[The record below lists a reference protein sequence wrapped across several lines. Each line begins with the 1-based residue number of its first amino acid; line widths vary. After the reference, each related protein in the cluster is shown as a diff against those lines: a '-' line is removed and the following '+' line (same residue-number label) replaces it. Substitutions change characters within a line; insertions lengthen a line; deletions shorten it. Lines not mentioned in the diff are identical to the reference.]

1 MTKDI
6 GPWALIAI
14 AFNVCN
20 SWAGL
25 TGTLNISLFQGGP
38 VALVY
43 GLLLSSSLY
52 GCIALTIAELACA
65 YPTAGGQY
73 HFVSILAPIKFCR
86 SLSYTCGMITNFSW
100 IATGAAINMIFSEE
114 LMTLIMF
121 NHPDFIPHPWHQFLF
136 YQAVFL
142 CISVFFGSFLA
153 ILIRSSPRASSQF
166 VWTTFINQTGW
177 PDGVCFITSLL
188 TPCFIY
194 SGLDAAL
201 HLAEEVPN
209 PRVAVPQ
216 ACLSAVTIG
225 FLTSFVYLIAVLYTI
240 VDLDSIRAFDGFVVH
255 LTWILRCYTEKYN
268 RFLPFELSR
277 QALRSDGGAVAILI
291 LSIGMT
297 FFILNAVLQTASW
310 LTWALAKDNALM
322 FSDIIQKVHPH
333 LGVPIS
339 SLIFNTAS
347 MALCGCIYLASSTG
361 MRTTLIMPMIYA
373 QMLTHPFCWW
383 IAFNA
388 IIGSCVVLQQLS
400 YLMPTIL
407 LIYRQRSEEFLPRDR
422 TFRLRAWIGWLVNI
436 WVLIVTSTSMP
447 FFFLPPFLPVSAST
461 MSKFVACAIPWSQK
475 RPKEKNKNA
484 NMCKT
489 IIVL

>member
-1 MTKDI
+1 MTKNI

-52 GCIALTIAELACA
+52 GCIALTLAELASV

-73 HFVSILAPIKFCR
+73 HFVSILAPSKFYR
-86 SLSYTCGMITNFSW
+86 SLSYACGMITNFSW
-100 IATGAAINMIFSEE
+100 IATGAAVNMIFSEE

-121 NHPDFIPHPWHQFLF
+121 YHPDFIPHPWHQFLF
-136 YQAVFL
+136 YQSFGLIIFIYNLLALKKLPVTHFIGFFL

-153 ILIRSSPRASSQF
+153 ILILSSPKASSQF

-216 ACLSAVTIG
+216 ACLSAVGIG
-225 FLTSFVYLIAVLYTI
+225 FLTSFAYLIAVLYTI
-240 VDLDSIRAFDGFVVH
+240 VDLDSIRAFDGF
-255 LTWILRCYTEKYN
+255 
-268 RFLPFELSR
+268 LPFELSR
-277 QALRSDGGAVAILI
+277 QSLRSDAGAVAVLI

-297 FFILNAVLQTASW
+297 FFILNAVLQTASR
-310 LTWALAKDNALM
+310 LIWALAKDNALM
-322 FSDIIQKVHPH
+322 FSNVIQKVHPR
-333 LGVPIS
+333 LDVPIS

-347 MALCGCIYLASSTG
+347 MALCGCIYLASST
-361 MRTTLIMPMIYA
+361 
-373 QMLTHPFCWW
+373 
-383 IAFNA
+383 AFNA

-422 TFRLRAWIGWLVNI
+422 TFRLRGWIGWLVNI
-436 WVLIVTSTSMP
+436 WVIVVISTSMA

-461 MSKFVACAIPWSQK
+461 MNYNYVIILVVFLLSS
-475 RPKEKNKNA
+475 A
-484 NMCKT
+484 NWFLHANRHYHGPRVIFCS
-489 IIVL
+489 